1 MAHQGRMRFSRY
13 APLTMCAIS
22 AHSAAQCA
30 EIQHGMVPPSSA
42 LTARRSSPARP
53 LDSPNRPMRAVT
65 ARSPNSHV
73 LALTPC
79 RSSRQQP
86 VAMVPIAWIGWC
98 QDVSTTWHGARTWH
112 SLTSFKRLHRW
123 GGVQGTG
130 VPLPLSPSLPLLC
143 TEPHFRNASS
153 PSKIC
158 TKIEN

>member
-123 GGVQGTG
+123 GGCRGPESRYRYPRHYLFS
-130 VPLPLSPSLPLLC
+130 VPSHISETHPPPLKY
-143 TEPHFRNASS
+143 AQ
-153 PSKIC
+153 K
-158 TKIEN
+158 

>member
-1 MAHQGRMRFSRY
+1 MQSMCQVSVHGRMRLPRY

-30 EIQHGMVPPSSA
+30 EFQRVMVPPSSA
-42 LTARRSSPARP
+42 LTARPSSPARL
-53 LDSPNRPMRAVT
+53 LDSLNRPMRAVT
-65 ARSPNSHV
+65 GRPPNSHV
-73 LALTPC
+73 LALAPSV
-79 RSSRQQP
+79 RS
-86 VAMVPIAWIGWC
+86 I
-98 QDVSTTWHGARTWH
+98 WHRARTWH